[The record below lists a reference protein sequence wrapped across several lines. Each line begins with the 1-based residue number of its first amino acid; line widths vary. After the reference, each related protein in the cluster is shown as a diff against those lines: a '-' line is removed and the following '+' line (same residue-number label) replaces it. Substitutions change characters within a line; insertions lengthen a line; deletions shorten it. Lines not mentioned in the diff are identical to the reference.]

1 MIPSWASLSVQTGLK
16 QRIEYSKSFRP
27 QNSTQD
33 RTLRDTLTEP
43 LKERKILRST
53 SSEKGGCRATRLM
66 KRFRALR
73 RPSMNSLSAG
83 GEYRVT
89 MESAEPCSESASE
102 AKNRGQ
108 QSPTSKAPST
118 HRCGNGQDCPF
129 QWRTLGGWVSHT
141 SVFLALGRLR
151 QEEYSKMEHS
161 LSYSV

>member
-1 MIPSWASLSVQTGLK
+1 MIASGVIPSWASLSVQTGLK

-27 QNSTQD
+27 QNSTQV
-33 RTLRDTLTEP
+33 RTLTEP

-89 MESAEPCSESASE
+89 MESAEP
-102 AKNRGQ
+102 R
-108 QSPTSKAPST
+108 
-118 HRCGNGQDCPF
+118 
-129 QWRTLGGWVSHT
+129 
-141 SVFLALGRLR
+141 
-151 QEEYSKMEHS
+151 
-161 LSYSV
+161 